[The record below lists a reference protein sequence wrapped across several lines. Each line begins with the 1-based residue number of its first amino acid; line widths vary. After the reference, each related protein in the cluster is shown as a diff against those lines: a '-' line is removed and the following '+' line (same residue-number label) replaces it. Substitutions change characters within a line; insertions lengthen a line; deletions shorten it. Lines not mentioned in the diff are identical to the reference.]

1 MPLED
6 FEQRDDII
14 LIKQDPWGYYIE
26 SRFFVDK
33 YLEATGEVQVE
44 YNNGLDGS
52 LSISSWILDIY
63 NDPSVT
69 SEERYLG

>member
-1 MPLED
+1 M
-6 FEQRDDII
+6 
-14 LIKQDPWGYYIE
+14 
-26 SRFFVDK
+26 DK

-52 LSISSWILDIY
+52 LSVSSWILDIY